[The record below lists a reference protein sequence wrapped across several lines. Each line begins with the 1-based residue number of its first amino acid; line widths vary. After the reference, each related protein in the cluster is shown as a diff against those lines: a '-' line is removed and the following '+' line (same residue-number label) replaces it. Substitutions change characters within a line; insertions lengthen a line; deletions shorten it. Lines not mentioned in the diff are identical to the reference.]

1 MATEEE
7 LVDLNGQVY
16 RVDHNYKKEGK
27 STKDINK
34 GQVLEAG
41 GQDFKV
47 LSTSN
52 DEQLGSAI
60 YREPLPNGGYR
71 DVPYTTNDKIM
82 TDKLRQRALLEENYD
97 DDKRKYQRQKES
109 ILEKEYAFKR
119 ERSRL
124 MENVYSLMP
133 QSSHDLQVLD
143 NRLYQLNKAFLL
155 ETERAM
161 RLLEDE
167 AQVLNS
173 SFNTALNNL
182 K

>member
-1 MATEEE
+1 
-7 LVDLNGQVY
+7 
-16 RVDHNYKKEGK
+16 
-27 STKDINK
+27 
-34 GQVLEAG
+34 
-41 GQDFKV
+41 
-47 LSTSN
+47 
-52 DEQLGSAI
+52 
-60 YREPLPNGGYR
+60 
-71 DVPYTTNDKIM
+71 M